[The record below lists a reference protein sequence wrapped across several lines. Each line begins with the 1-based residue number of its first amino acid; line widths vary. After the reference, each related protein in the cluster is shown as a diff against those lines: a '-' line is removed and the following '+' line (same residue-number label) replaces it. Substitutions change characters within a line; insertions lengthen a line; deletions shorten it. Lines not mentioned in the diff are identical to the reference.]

1 MASASQRYASARAA
15 TPDYAKRVQNRTEM
29 FFQQQRALPGQ
40 PATPDLGPNIDQAMR
55 RKHARQQELLRKQM
69 QQKMA

>member
-1 MASASQRYASARAA
+1 MAPRQMPKQQVDLR
-15 TPDYAKRVQNRTEM
+15 KKVQNRSEM
-29 FFQQQRALPGQ
+29 MFQQQMSQERSNPPLA
-40 PATPDLGPNIDQAMR
+40 APDLGPSIDQAMR